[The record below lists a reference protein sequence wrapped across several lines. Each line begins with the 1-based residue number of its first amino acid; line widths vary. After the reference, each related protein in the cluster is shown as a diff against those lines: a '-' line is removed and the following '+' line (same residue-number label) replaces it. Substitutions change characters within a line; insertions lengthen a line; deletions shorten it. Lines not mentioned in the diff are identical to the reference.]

1 MVVTMSAGGQGR
13 IRRVNGEKYVVAE
26 GDYIGGV
33 KHTMIDRWWIMEMQ
47 LEIYIMLLTNV
58 TPINLFFNKIK

>member
-1 MVVTMSAGGQGR
+1 MVVTMSDWGQGR

-33 KHTMIDRWWIMEMQ
+33 KHTMIDR
-47 LEIYIMLLTNV
+47 
-58 TPINLFFNKIK
+58 